1 MANNTVV
8 PTSVEDK
15 DIKLAS
21 NPATRRMMADLQGR
35 QAARERRSNE
45 LDSVR
50 PIPEKKSAWQ
60 KAKDYA
66 ADAWHE
72 LVDTDTPEVKEMR
85 QKQRD
90 AEYEKNM
97 QRVEKQQKDLITTA
111 FVAGPTLV
119 GGAGLAGGAG
129 AAGVTKLLKAGAT
142 GVVAGI
148 IADALIGDKKNAK
161 AETVPTTNTTTNT
174 NTNTNNNTNNNI
186 NNNINN
192 NTNNDTNNNT
202 NDKPSIPKTEEESK
216 TYDNYVS
223 KVAKQQGL
231 GKYVKED
238 GTIDYDRLQKSKVGY
253 QILNALLSGI
263 GGAAAGAAFK
273 DAPDM
278 SKSMLSQ
285 EVAKRNKVIDEA
297 QKSAE
302 QEKQNALDLE
312 TFTAK
317 LGLQGQQALN
327 AQKEMARFMSNLS
340 YNDQVR
346 MMNYMKEMSIPDAMK
361 LGFAQN
367 PYGAMG
373 ATLNSLNGLMNFKN
387 TFSDECCKKFASRKV
402 FK

>member
-1 MANNTVV
+1 MASNTVK

-15 DIKLAS
+15 NRKLAS
-21 NPATRRMMADLQGR
+21 DPATRAMMNQKQTE
-35 QAARERRSNE
+35 QAAKEGRSDE
-45 LDSVR
+45 LPSVK
-50 PIPEKKSAWQ
+50 PIPQKKTLGQ
-60 KAKDYA
+60 NIKEGF
-66 ADAWHE
+66 HE
-72 LVDTDTPEVKEMR
+72 VVDEDSPEMKEVR

-90 AEYEKNM
+90 AEYEVNK
-97 QRVEKQQKDLITTA
+97 QRVDKKKKDLITTA
-111 FVAGPTLV
+111 VTTAPILV

-129 AAGVTKLLKAGAT
+129 VKGVAKVLGAGAT
-142 GVVAGI
+142 GVATGGVAN
-148 IADALIGDKKNAK
+148 ALMGDKKKAK
-161 AETVPTTNTTTNT
+161 AETAPTTNVT
-174 NTNTNNNTNNNI
+174 
-186 NNNINN
+186 
-192 NTNNDTNNNT
+192 NDTNDTTGGTSNTETTNKNT
-202 NDKPSIPKTEEESK
+202 NKKTEKTEDNK
-216 TYDNYVS
+216 TYDNYVA

-238 GTIDYDRLQKSKVGY
+238 GTVDYDKLQKSKVGY
-253 QILNALLSGI
+253 QILNALIAGI

-278 SKSMLSQ
+278 SKSMLAQ
-285 EVAKRNKVIDEA
+285 EVDKRNKVVDEA
-297 QKSAE
+297 QKTAE
-302 QEKQNALDLE
+302 QEKQNDLDLE

-346 MMNYMKEMSIPDAMK
+346 MMKYMQGMSVQDAMK

-373 ATLNSLNGLMNFKN
+373 AAFSGINSAMN
-387 TFSDECCKKFASRKV
+387 TFSDEGCKKFASRKV

>member
-15 DIKLAS
+15 DRKLAS
-21 NPATRRMMADLQGR
+21 NPPTRYMMDYLQSR
-35 QAARERRSNE
+35 QAAREWRSDE
-45 LDSVR
+45 LPSVK
-50 PIPEKKSAWQ
+50 PIPKKKSFWQ
-60 KAKDYA
+60 KTKDQVI
-66 ADAWHE
+66 DAGHE
-72 LVDTDTPEVKEMR
+72 LFDTDTPEVKEMR
-85 QKQRD
+85 QKHRD
-90 AEYEKNM
+90 AEYEKNK
-97 QRVEKQQKDLITTA
+97 QRVDKQKKDLITTLLTA
-111 FVAGPTLV
+111 APVVAS
-119 GGAGLAGGAG
+119 GAGLAGGAG
-129 AAGVTKLLKAGAT
+129 VKGVINVLGAGAT
-142 GVVAGI
+142 GVTAGTVADVLMDG
-148 IADALIGDKKNAK
+148 GEKKKAK

-174 NTNTNNNTNNNI
+174 NNNVNVVNENTTTNTPKATSNTNT
-186 NNNINN
+186 
-192 NTNNDTNNNT
+192 TN
-202 NDKPSIPKTEEESK
+202 KTENTEDK
-216 TYDNYVS
+216 TYDNYVA

-238 GTIDYDRLQKSKVGY
+238 GTIDYDKLQKSKVGY

-278 SKSMLSQ
+278 SKSMLAQ
-285 EVAKRNKVIDEA
+285 EVAKRNKVVDEA
-297 QKSAE
+297 QKTAE
-302 QEKQNALDLE
+302 QEKQNALDLS

-346 MMNYMKEMSIPDAMK
+346 MMDYMKGMSMQDAMK
-361 LGFAQN
+361 LNFAQN

-373 ATLNSLNGLMNFKN
+373 SLFSMMGGFGHA
-387 TFSDECCKKFASRKV
+387 FSDECCKKFASRKV

>member
-8 PTSVEDK
+8 PTSREDAEK
-15 DIKLAS
+15 KLAS
-21 NPATRRMMADLQGR
+21 NPATRQMMNQKQAE
-35 QAARERRSNE
+35 QAAKEGRSAE
-45 LDSVR
+45 LPSAK
-50 PIPEKKSAWQ
+50 PIPQKKSGWQ
-60 KAKDYA
+60 KVKDA
-66 ADAWHE
+66 VHE
-72 LVDTDTPEVKEMR
+72 LVDEDTPEMKETR

-90 AEYEKNM
+90 AEYEVNK
-97 QRVEKQQKDLITTA
+97 QRVDKKKKDLITTA
-111 FVAGPTLV
+111 VTTAPILV

-129 AAGVTKLLKAGAT
+129 VKGLAKVIGAGASGVAAGTV
-142 GVVAGI
+142 
-148 IADALIGDKKNAK
+148 ADALMDDKKKAK
-161 AETVPTTNTTTNT
+161 AETVTT
-174 NTNTNNNTNNNI
+174 
-186 NNNINN
+186 
-192 NTNNDTNNNT
+192 DTNNNVNVNTAET
-202 NDKPSIPKTEEESK
+202 NTPKVTNGKQSKTEEEDSN
-216 TYDNYVS
+216 TYDNYVA

-238 GTIDYDRLQKSKVGY
+238 GTVDYDKLQKSKVGY
-253 QILNALLSGI
+253 QILNALIAGI

-278 SKSMLSQ
+278 SKSMLAQ
-285 EVAKRNKVIDEA
+285 EVDKRNRVVDEA
-297 QKSAE
+297 QKTAE
-302 QEKQNALDLE
+302 QEKQNVLDLE

-346 MMNYMKEMSIPDAMK
+346 MMDYMQGMSLQDAAK

-373 ATLNSLNGLMNFKN
+373 SLFGMMSGLGQA
-387 TFSDECCKKFASRKV
+387 FSDECCKKFASRKV

>member
-1 MANNTVV
+1 MASNTVT

-15 DIKLAS
+15 NKKLAS
-21 NPATRRMMADLQGR
+21 NPATRQMMNTLQAQ
-35 QAARERRSNE
+35 QAAKEGRSAE
-45 LDSVR
+45 LPSVK
-50 PIPEKKSAWQ
+50 PIPQKKTLGQ
-60 KAKDYA
+60 NIKEGI
-66 ADAWHE
+66 HE

-85 QKQRD
+85 QKYSEELNETLQ
-90 AEYEKNM
+90 
-97 QRVEKQQKDLITTA
+97 KQVDKKKKDLITTA
-111 FVAGPTLV
+111 VTTAPILV

-129 AAGVTKLLKAGAT
+129 VKGLAKTLGAGAT
-142 GVVAGI
+142 GVAVGGVAN
-148 IADALIGDKKNAK
+148 ALIDDKKKAK
-161 AETVPTTNTTTNT
+161 AETAPTTNVT
-174 NTNTNNNTNNNI
+174 
-186 NNNINN
+186 
-192 NTNNDTNNNT
+192 NDTNVNGGASNSEVPS
-202 NDKPSIPKTEEESK
+202 NKPSNNKPEENTEGK
-216 TYDNYVS
+216 AYDNYVA

-238 GTIDYDRLQKSKVGY
+238 GTVDYDKLQKSKVGY
-253 QILNALLSGI
+253 QILNALIAGI

-278 SKSMLSQ
+278 SKSMLAQ
-285 EVAKRNKVIDEA
+285 EVDKRNKVVDEA
-297 QKSAE
+297 QKTAE

-346 MMNYMKEMSIPDAMK
+346 MMNYMQGMSVQDAMK

-373 ATLNSLNGLMNFKN
+373 AAFSGINSAMNA
-387 TFSDECCKKFASRKV
+387 FSDEGCKKFASRKV

>member
-8 PTSVEDK
+8 PTSREDADK
-15 DIKLAS
+15 KLAS
-21 NPATRRMMADLQGR
+21 DPATRAMMNQKQSE
-35 QAARERRSNE
+35 QAAREGRSAE
-45 LDSVR
+45 LPSVK
-50 PIPEKKSAWQ
+50 PIPQKKSVGQ
-60 KAKDYA
+60 EIMDGI
-66 ADAWHE
+66 HE
-72 LVDTDTPEVKEMR
+72 LVDVDPPEMKETR

-90 AEYEKNM
+90 AEYEVNK
-97 QRVEKQQKDLITTA
+97 QRVDKKKKDLITTIA
-111 FVAGPTLV
+111 TVGPIAA

-129 AAGVTKLLKAGAT
+129 VKGVAKVLGAGASGVAAGT
-142 GVVAGI
+142 VAN
-148 IADALIGDKKNAK
+148 ALMDDKKKAK
-161 AETVPTTNTTTNT
+161 AETVPTTDVNTANGNGGTENDSASTSK
-174 NTNTNNNTNNNI
+174 NI
-186 NNNINN
+186 NNE
-192 NTNNDTNNNT
+192 T
-202 NDKPSIPKTEEESK
+202 KTENTEDK
-216 TYDNYVS
+216 TYDNYIA

-238 GTIDYDRLQKSKVGY
+238 GTVDYDKLQKSKVGY
-253 QILNALLSGI
+253 QILNALIAGI

-278 SKSMLSQ
+278 SKSMLAQ
-285 EVAKRNKVIDEA
+285 EVAKRDRVVDEA
-297 QKSAE
+297 QKTSE
-302 QEKQNALDLE
+302 QEKQNALDLS

-346 MMNYMKEMSIPDAMK
+346 MMNYMKGMSVQDAMK

-373 ATLNSLNGLMNFKN
+373 AAFSGISGAMNA
-387 TFSDECCKKFASRKV
+387 FSDEGCKKFASRKV